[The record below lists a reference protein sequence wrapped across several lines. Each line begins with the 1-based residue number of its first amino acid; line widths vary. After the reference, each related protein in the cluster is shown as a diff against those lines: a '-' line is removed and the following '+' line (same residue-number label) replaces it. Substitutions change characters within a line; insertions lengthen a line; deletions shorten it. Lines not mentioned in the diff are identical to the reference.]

1 MPLQSMLERPVAY
14 HRQFVDLGAGVTGA
28 LMLSQ
33 AVYWSSRTSDTDGW
47 FYKTQAEWE
56 AETGLTRREQETARA
71 KLKALGLVEELKK
84 GVPCKT
90 YFRVNLEKVI
100 DCLDVQKR
108 QSSMAESAK
117 LDCTKAPVC
126 DGGKRQS
133 ITETTTEITSGSAQ
147 GAGAKVADIFEGSQY
162 RPMTLGWKPDAAT
175 LKTYAT
181 MQGVQLE
188 AFTDELIAGFVCHWA
203 AHATV
208 CDTAAGW
215 CNRLVKW
222 VKSEKVRAAV
232 QPSAPEAGEADVP
245 VDQIIDLYHRVC
257 PNLPAV
263 TVKADKALRSMIV
276 ERWNESPEHQSGK
289 DFWLPFFQ
297 KANNRSQVFYRGQN
311 VVPRLEALVSRAVFR
326 EISEAQ
332 Q

>member
-1 MPLQSMLERPVAY
+1 
-14 HRQFVDLGAGVTGA
+14 
-28 LMLSQ
+28 
-33 AVYWSSRTSDTDGW
+33 
-47 FYKTQAEWE
+47 
-56 AETGLTRREQETARA
+56 
-71 KLKALGLVEELKK
+71 
-84 GVPCKT
+84 
-90 YFRVNLEKVI
+90 
-100 DCLDVQKR
+100 
-108 QSSMAESAK
+108 
-117 LDCTKAPVC
+117 
-126 DGGKRQS
+126 
-133 ITETTTEITSGSAQ
+133 
-147 GAGAKVADIFEGSQY
+147 
-162 RPMTLGWKPDAAT
+162 MTLGWKPDAAT